1 MENTGE
7 LKFNEIFWIIFI
19 CLCVLLCSIYATFK
33 GWCVITYI
41 CICIKLFIVFYFISS
56 VKRCE
61 NNCFYSLLLW
71 NSKSLKRLC
80 IKECVDQRVATHN
93 PLITLGHFVE
103 RTQYKITPD
112 LLFKIQ
118 RHNCCLGAT
127 LYAVF
132 HYTFMTVKMFL
143 PTMH

>member
-1 MENTGE
+1 M
-7 LKFNEIFWIIFI
+7 
-19 CLCVLLCSIYATFK
+19 
-33 GWCVITYI
+33 
-41 CICIKLFIVFYFISS
+41 
-56 VKRCE
+56 
-61 NNCFYSLLLW
+61 
-71 NSKSLKRLC
+71 
-80 IKECVDQRVATHN
+80 ATHN

-132 HYTFMTVKMFL
+132 HYTFMTVKMFCRQCFKFFL
-143 PTMH
+143 FLLCFISKEITEEKQQLKLIYSVGSNSSLILIQQHYVEGVYSKIGKDNDWFMNFWYQH